1 MSTATAGHPFVERR
15 TRPRVA
21 GSRSF
26 FEQLVVS
33 KKVKRGRTKAILL
46 PVAAAL
52 HVIALAAVVVVPL
65 LASEDLPQP
74 TTAGGIRAFFV
85 EPAAAPP
92 PPPPPPAPPKAPAV
106 TAPKPT
112 KVEAPKPVEEPKFV
126 APIETPVE
134 VPVEEVA
141 GTEGAELADAGVT
154 GGVEGGVAG
163 GVEGGVQGGV
173 EGGTVGGELGGQVGG
188 VIGGAVEAPPPPSEP
203 VRVGGNVKEPK
214 KLRNVAP
221 VYPDVAKQAR
231 VQGVVVL
238 EATIDTS
245 GRVDNVRVLR
255 GIPLLNEAAVEA
267 VKKWAYS
274 PTMLN
279 GIAVPVVMTVTVNFT
294 LG

>member
-1 MSTATAGHPFVERR
+1 MSTVTANHPFVERR

-21 GSRSF
+21 GSRRF
-26 FEQLVVS
+26 FEQLIVS
-33 KKVKRGRTKAILL
+33 RKVKRGRIKAILL
-46 PVAAAL
+46 PIVAAL
-52 HVIALAAVVVVPL
+52 HVMALAAVILVPL
-65 LASEDLPQP
+65 LASEDLPQV

-92 PPPPPPAPPKAPAV
+92 PPPPPPAPPKAAAV
-106 TAPKPT
+106 TAPKP

-126 APIETPVE
+126 APVETPTE
-134 VPVEEVA
+134 VPVAEA
-141 GTEGAELADAGVT
+141 TGTEGAALPDAGVS

-188 VIGGAVEAPPPPSEP
+188 VVGGAVEAPPPPSEP
-203 VRVGGNVKEPK
+203 VRVGGNIKEPK
-214 KLRNVAP
+214 KLRNVPP

-231 VQGVVVL
+231 VQGVVIL

-255 GIPLLNEAAVEA
+255 GVPLLNEAALEA
-267 VKKWAYS
+267 VKKWVYS

-279 GIAVPVVMTVTVNFT
+279 GTPVPVIMTVTVNFT
-294 LG
+294 LA